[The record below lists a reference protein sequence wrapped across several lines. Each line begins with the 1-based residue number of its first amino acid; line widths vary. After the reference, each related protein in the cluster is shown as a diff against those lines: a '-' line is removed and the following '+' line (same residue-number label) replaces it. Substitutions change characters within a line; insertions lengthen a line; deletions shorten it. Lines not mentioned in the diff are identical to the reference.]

1 MPRWRPT
8 SDIRGFKKRW
18 PILPQIRTVR
28 AQFDRRYH
36 VTSSWRRLKVAVTV
50 TGVGYFDF
58 KHGQSGV
65 APNAIELHPVL
76 AITFGKSTIKPPPP
90 PPATV
95 PPASSGTFAL
105 RVRVSPS
112 SMSHNA
118 YPTLYATTVPGA
130 SCSASVVYS
139 TGRSPVSFDGS
150 ARTVGLSGTT
160 TWTWHEETSGTG
172 GAASVACSFEA
183 QTKRATARF

>member
-1 MPRWRPT
+1 
-8 SDIRGFKKRW
+8 
-18 PILPQIRTVR
+18 
-28 AQFDRRYH
+28 
-36 VTSSWRRLKVAVTV
+36 
-50 TGVGYFDF
+50 
-58 KHGQSGV
+58 
-65 APNAIELHPVL
+65 LHPVL
-76 AITFGKSTIKPPPP
+76 ALTFGKSAIKPPPP
-90 PPATV
+90 PPATA
-95 PPASSGTFAL
+95 PPASGGTFIL

-150 ARTVGLSGTT
+150 ARTVGASGTV

-172 GAASVACSFEA
+172 GAASVACSYGGH
-183 QTKRATARF
+183 TKGATALFRV